1 VSAQNSASFAW
12 DDEVRAGDFNSGDDE
27 RASNAAVGGSQDPD
41 FVTEYEN
48 GEFSVST
55 ADQKTAF
62 TGFATNGVYIQG
74 ADGPACSFTGYL
86 VVEKLTPS
94 S

>member
-1 VSAQNSASFAW
+1 LRRRAQ
-12 DDEVRAGDFNSGDDE
+12 
-27 RASNAAVGGSQDPD
+27 
-41 FVTEYEN
+41 N

-74 ADGPACSFTGYL
+74 PTGPACSFTGYL
-86 VVEKLTPS
+86 VLEK
-94 S
+94 